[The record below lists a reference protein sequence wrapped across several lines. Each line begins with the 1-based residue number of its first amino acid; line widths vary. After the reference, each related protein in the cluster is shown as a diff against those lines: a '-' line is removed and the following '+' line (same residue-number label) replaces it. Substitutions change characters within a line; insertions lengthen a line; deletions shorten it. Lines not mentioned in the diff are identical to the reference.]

1 MNRLRGYSSPF
12 NLGHKAL
19 KGFWYGTIYASEKVD
34 GSQFSFGLVEGELV
48 CRSRRQPINLDDAG
62 MFKLGVETARDLASQ
77 GLLQEGWSY
86 RGEYL
91 SKPKHNTMAYDRVPR
106 GNIILFDIDRGD
118 QDYVTPSGVVDVAA
132 NIDLESVPLLETYFT
147 KPDLEAVTALLETES
162 ILGGGKIEGVVLKNY
177 SMFGIDKK
185 ALMAKVVSEVFK
197 EKHSKSWKVR
207 NPGQGDF
214 VRTLTAG
221 FATEARWMKAVQHLR
236 EAGELEGIPQDI
248 PQVMREIVRDVEDD
262 LREEV
267 MNALYTHFWPQIRRG
282 LTKGAAKFYKRLLA
296 EESLG
301 TQKVEE

>member
-12 NLGHKAL
+12 NIGHKYL
-19 KGFWYGTIYASEKVD
+19 EGFWKGTIYASEKVD

-48 CRSRRQPINLDDAG
+48 CRSRRQQIDLGNPG
-62 MFKLGVETARDLASQ
+62 MFKLAVHTANDLMEQA
-77 GLLQEGWSY
+77 LLQEGWTY

-118 QDYVTPSGVVDVAA
+118 QDYVTPSGVVDIAA

-147 KPDLEAVTALLETES
+147 KPNLEDVTALLETES
-162 ILGGGKIEGVVLKNY
+162 VLGGGKIEGVVLKNY
-177 SMFGIDKK
+177 SLFGERDKK
-185 ALMAKVVSEVFK
+185 IVMAKVVSEVFR

-214 VRTLTAG
+214 VRTLTEG

-236 EAGELEGIPQDI
+236 EAGELQGIPQDI
-248 PQVMREIVRDVEDD
+248 PRVMREIVRDVEED

-267 MNALYTHFWPQIRRG
+267 VDALYAHFWPQIRRG
-282 LTKGAAKFYKRLLA
+282 LTKGAAEWYKRLLA
-296 EESLG
+296 EEGMSE
-301 TQKVEE
+301 QD